1 MPIAFNL
8 SLPPLPKNPATTV
21 AFIALGCTILLA
33 LLWVA
38 TKPTIDRAK
47 DQLLQDQLQ
56 AVVENI
62 DYNNQLTT
70 DTTEIDTP
78 EGKVTVYRARLNS
91 LPVAAIYDTVTM
103 SGYSGAIRLLVGI
116 DTNGRITGVRV
127 LEHRET
133 PGLGDAI
140 DIKKSDW
147 ITNFNAR
154 SLKTP
159 NPTQWQVKK
168 DGGEFDQFTGATI
181 TPRAVVNAVFN
192 TLDRHRMSGDKV
204 FK

>member
-1 MPIAFNL
+1 M
-8 SLPPLPKNPATTV
+8 
-21 AFIALGCTILLA
+21 C
-33 LLWVA
+33 
-38 TKPTIDRAK
+38 
-47 DQLLQDQLQ
+47 
-56 AVVENI
+56 
-62 DYNNQLTT
+62 
-70 DTTEIDTP
+70 
-78 EGKVTVYRARLNS
+78 
-91 LPVAAIYDTVTM
+91 
-103 SGYSGAIRLLVGI
+103 IR
-116 DTNGRITGVRV
+116 D
-127 LEHRET
+127 RET

-154 SLKTP
+154 SLKTL

-192 TLDRHRMSGDKV
+192 TLDRHRMYGDKV